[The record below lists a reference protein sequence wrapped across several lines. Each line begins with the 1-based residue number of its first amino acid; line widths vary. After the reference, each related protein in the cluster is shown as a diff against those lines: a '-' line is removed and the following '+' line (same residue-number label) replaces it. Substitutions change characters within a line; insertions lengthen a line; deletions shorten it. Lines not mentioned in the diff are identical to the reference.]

1 MTEFCNNIFVTDCF
15 IFTSNFNKCSPPRK
29 DKHSKTLTGKYV
41 VPHERIIIVN
51 PNGRKQREIPEKES
65 PGIPNPKQDT
75 SWHQNELFPRCQWE
89 NSNKRSKLAPK
100 GVISEVPE
108 KAKKNPQEGVSGN
121 FQYQGRSELAPNGIN
136 SEVTAGQFQRR
147 SELAQQLINS
157 KVPAGEFRANGV

>member
-1 MTEFCNNIFVTDCF
+1 MFFIFRASYNPHYDTDYALLLWSSMTEFCNNIFVTDCF

-75 SWHQNELFPRCQWE
+75 SWRQNKLFPRFQRD
-89 NSNKRSKLAPK
+89 NSNKDLSWRQKEEIWRCQRKHRGIPKKSSPGISNPK
-100 GVISEVPE
+100 GDPSWRQKEEIP
-108 KAKKNPQEGVSGN
+108 
-121 FQYQGRSELAPNGIN
+121 R
-136 SEVTAGQFQRR
+136 
-147 SELAQQLINS
+147 
-157 KVPAGEFRANGV
+157 